1 MEGEK
6 RKNHADVATDVAKTG
21 VVLVLWGK
29 SNGFNNLGYR
39 MSGFVV
45 SSDGKFGFDKSSGV
59 KLTF

>member
-1 MEGEK
+1 LVLNFEGEK

-39 MSGFVV
+39 TSGFVV
-45 SSDGKFGFDKSSGV
+45 QRGNSD
-59 KLTF
+59 LTRVQG

>member
-1 MEGEK
+1 MREKK

-39 MSGFVV
+39 TSGFVV
-45 SSDGKFGFDKSSGV
+45 QRGNSD
-59 KLTF
+59 LTRVQG